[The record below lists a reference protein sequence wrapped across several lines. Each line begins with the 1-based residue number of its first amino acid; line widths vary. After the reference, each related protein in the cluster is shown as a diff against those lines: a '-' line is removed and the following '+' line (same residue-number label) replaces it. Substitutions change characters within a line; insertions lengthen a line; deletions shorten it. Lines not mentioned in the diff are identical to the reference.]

1 MSIFRKKEIPQD
13 SPADIK
19 RRELLYKHYATFDG
33 INDRINKILI
43 YKTESE
49 LFLEDSVEHKNVQ
62 ALILENQMALRNA
75 IAAYDEARKTYMDYV
90 QAHADEFV
98 TTVDWFKSFVT
109 SEEFLYN
116 RIKER
121 TVKRGF

>member
-1 MSIFRKKEIPQD
+1 MSLFKKKEIPQD

-19 RRELLYKHYATFDG
+19 RRELFFRFYDTFDA
-33 INDRINKILI
+33 IDDRIDKILV
-43 YKTESE
+43 YRMEKE
-49 LFLEDSVEHKNVQ
+49 LFWEDSPEHRDIK

-75 IAAYDEARKTYMDYV
+75 IAARDEARKAYMDYV
-90 QAHADEFV
+90 QAHNDEFV
-98 TTVDWFKSFVT
+98 TTADWVKSFPT
-109 SEEFLYN
+109 SEEFLFN

>member
-19 RRELLYKHYATFDG
+19 RRELLYKHYATFND
-33 INDRINKILI
+33 INDRIDKILI

-49 LFLEDSVEHKNVQ
+49 LFSEDSAEYKNVK
-62 ALILENQMALRNA
+62 ALILENQIALKNA
-75 IAAYDEARKTYMDYV
+75 IAAYDEARKAYMDYV

-98 TTVDWFKSFVT
+98 TTTDWFKSFIP

>member
-19 RRELLYKHYATFDG
+19 RRELIYKHYDTFDN
-33 INDRINKILI
+33 IDNRIDKILI
-43 YKTESE
+43 YKTEKE
-49 LFLEDSVEHKNVQ
+49 LFSEDSAEYKNVK
-62 ALILENQMALRNA
+62 ALILENQIALKNA
-75 IAAYDEARKTYMDYV
+75 IAAYDESRKAYMDYV
-90 QAHADEFV
+90 QTHADEFV

-109 SEEFLYN
+109 SKEFLYN

>member
-19 RRELLYKHYATFDG
+19 RRELFYEHYATFDG
-33 INDRINKILI
+33 IDDRIDKILI
-43 YKTESE
+43 YKTEKE
-49 LFLEDSVEHKNVQ
+49 LFSEDSIEYKNVK
-62 ALILENQMALRNA
+62 ALILENQIALRNA
-75 IAAYDEARKTYMDYV
+75 IAAYDETRKAYMDYV
-90 QAHADEFV
+90 QAHVDEFV
-98 TTVDWFKSFVT
+98 TTADWFKSFVT

-121 TVKRGF
+121 MVKRGF